1 MRSVLIGP
9 IAALWLAGCAL
20 STGIVPVGPDT
31 YSLSE
36 LRAPVRGGG
45 AEAERVVLAR
55 ASSFCEQQGRKMV
68 LLDVRPDGNP
78 NTIYWPTAFDAT
90 FQCRM

>member
-1 MRSVLIGP
+1 MRLGP
-9 IAALWLAGCAL
+9 ILGLLLTGCAL
-20 STGIVPVGPDT
+20 SSGIVTVGPDT

-55 ASSFCEQQGRKMV
+55 ASSFCEQQGRKV
-68 LLDVRPDGNP
+68 FLLDVRPNGNP
-78 NTIYWPTAFDAT
+78 NTIYWPTAFDAV
-90 FQCRM
+90 FQCRL